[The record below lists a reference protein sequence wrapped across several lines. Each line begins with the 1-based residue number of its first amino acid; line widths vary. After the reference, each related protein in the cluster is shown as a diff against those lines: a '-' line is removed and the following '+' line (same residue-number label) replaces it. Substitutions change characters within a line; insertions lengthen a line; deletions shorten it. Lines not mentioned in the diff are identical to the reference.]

1 MGVPH
6 AVKRSALA
14 GSGMFDQDTWRRQI
28 AEHLQGFARNPRQ
41 EMQLAGAPSLLSFL
55 ATRTLDP
62 FLEAFQR
69 EPIAAVLTLAAIT
82 REPGADQIVQR
93 ATRLRYQAAPQ
104 VDRELRASRDL
115 RAAVEQLLIELQTI
129 ALVRQRLN
137 GGREDWL
144 RAQLDRELEAFN
156 GEFGQL
162 RRALSD
168 PGWQTRSDALRTLR
182 SRNGRYT
189 PADLVLIHDGL
200 TDSAAHVRST
210 AARMLGMIA
219 EQPGLLL
226 QKTLVRVALHDSDA
240 ETRIAAARAM
250 GMLRD
255 RITSPQLL
263 DHLSA
268 CLFNED
274 SFVRSSAALVLGE
287 LGEMAGAP
295 ILVKHLTRLLDDPDA
310 YVREAAA
317 RALGRIGAS
326 AATPDVFAAL
336 NRAMQDSDIT
346 VHEAASDSIARLR
359 EIRPAAQLRQI
370 AAGAERS
377 AST

>member
-1 MGVPH
+1 
-6 AVKRSALA
+6 
-14 GSGMFDQDTWRRQI
+14 
-28 AEHLQGFARNPRQ
+28 
-41 EMQLAGAPSLLSFL
+41 MQLAGAPSLLSFL
-55 ATRTLDP
+55 VTRTLDP

-82 REPGADQIVQR
+82 REPGADQLVQR
-93 ATRLRYQAAPQ
+93 ATRMRYQSAPQ
-104 VDRELRASRDL
+104 VDRDLRGSRELRV
-115 RAAVEQLLIELQTI
+115 AVEQLLIELQTI

-137 GGREDWL
+137 GGREEWM
-144 RAQLDRELEAFN
+144 RTTLDRELESFS
-156 GEFGQL
+156 GEFTQL
-162 RRALSD
+162 RRVLSD
-168 PGWQTRSDALRTLR
+168 PGWQNRSDALRALR

-200 TDSAAHVRST
+200 TDSAAHVRSA

-226 QKTLVRVALHDSDA
+226 QKTLVRVALHDCDA
-240 ETRIAAARAM
+240 ETRIAAARAI

-263 DHLSA
+263 DHFSA

-295 ILVKHLTRLLDDPDA
+295 ILVKQLMRLLDDSDP

-317 RALGRIGAS
+317 RALGRIGTT
-326 AATPDVFAAL
+326 AATDDVIVAL
-336 NRAMQDSDIT
+336 ARAMQDGELT
-346 VHEAASDSIARLR
+346 VHEAASDAISRLR
-359 EIRPAAQLRQI
+359 EIRPASALQLT
-370 AAGAERS
+370 AS
-377 AST
+377 A